1 MRIERAGFTP
11 ILLGLLCLLTFTTGL
26 AASGKALPPVAIG
39 SAAPDFTLTDLGG
52 QQHALRDYRG
62 RNIIITFIA
71 AKCPISQAYDERLR
85 TLARDFG
92 QRADTVF
99 LAINSSANES
109 LTEIRLN
116 AARQNF
122 AFPILRDEGSRLAG
136 LLGAERTPT
145 AYLIDPEGI
154 LRYRGRI
161 DSAHRPRREM
171 RHDLREAIG
180 QLLSGQPVTVPET
193 IAMGCPIVK
202 NSFADPETPANV
214 QPAPQSGEVS
224 LLKPADY
231 GKMVRAV
238 PGKVV
243 VVNFW
248 ATWCGPC
255 VAEFPELV
263 RLDGQL
269 RDRGVRFVGI
279 SADDAVDLREKVIPF
294 LKAQKVG
301 YENFLQAVDDP
312 QEMIDVVDKDWPGTL
327 PATFVYD
334 RSGKLRF
341 QRLGIIDRETLVAEI
356 EKLLKQ

>member
-1 MRIERAGFTP
+1 MRIERAGLTP
-11 ILLGLLCLLTFTTGL
+11 ILLGLLGLLSFTAGATPGN
-26 AASGKALPPVAIG
+26 ALPPVAIG
-39 SAAPDFTLTDLGG
+39 SAAPEFTLVDLGG
-52 QQHALRDYRG
+52 QPHSLRDYRG
-62 RNIIITFIA
+62 RNVIITFIA
-71 AKCPISQAYDERLR
+71 ARCPISQAYDERLQS
-85 TLARDFG
+85 LARDFG
-92 QRADTVF
+92 QRPDTVF

-109 LTEIRLN
+109 ISEIREN
-116 AARQNF
+116 AARHHF
-122 AFPILRDEGSRLAG
+122 DFPILRDEGSRIAG
-136 LLGAERTPT
+136 LFGAERTPT
-145 AYLIDPEGI
+145 AYLVDPEGL

-161 DSAHRPRREM
+161 DSAHRPRRDM
-171 RHDLREAIG
+171 RHDLRAAIG
-180 QLLSGQPVTVPET
+180 ELLAGQPVTVPAT

-202 NSFADPETPANV
+202 DGGAAPETPANV
-214 QPAPQSGEVS
+214 QPAAPQSGEVR

-231 GKMVRAV
+231 AKMVRAT

-263 RLDGQL
+263 RLDRQL

-279 SADDAVDLREKVIPF
+279 SADDAADRSDKVIPF
-294 LKAQKVG
+294 LKAQQVG
-301 YENFLQAVDDP
+301 YENFLQEVDDP

-334 RSGKLRF
+334 RNGKLRF